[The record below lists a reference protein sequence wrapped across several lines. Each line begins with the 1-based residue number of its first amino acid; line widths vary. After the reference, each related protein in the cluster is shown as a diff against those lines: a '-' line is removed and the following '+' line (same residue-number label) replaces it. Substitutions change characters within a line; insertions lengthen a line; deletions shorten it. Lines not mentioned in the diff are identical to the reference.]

1 MGKIAGRFRTEARM
15 RVNSAL
21 VTGFGATVLTGPE
34 SDSWFNTC

>member
-34 SDSWFNTC
+34 SDS